1 MKGMALIF
9 QYILPHRLLSRLM
22 YRLMRIRFKPIKN
35 FTFNRMIKTF
45 NINLDE
51 AQSKNFDDYAH
62 FNAFFTRALK
72 PEARPIDADTAS
84 LVSPVDGVVSQM
96 GLIDHDQIL
105 QAKGH
110 HYTIKDLLA
119 TELTEDFNN
128 GHFMTVYLSPKDYH
142 RLHAPLDCEI
152 KSMRHVPGRLFSV
165 ADWTTQKI
173 PRLFARNERLINHL
187 HTPIGHVA
195 YVYVGAILVSSIETV
210 ANGIITP
217 PYASEVTDILVQGQN
232 KYQKGEEMG
241 RFNMGSTVI
250 MLFPKDSVTFNHEL
264 QAGSE
269 LKLGQKIGSLKGIF
283 NPQQGQ

>member
-1 MKGMALIF
+1 MRQLALVF

-22 YRLMRIRFKPIKN
+22 YHLMRIRFKPIKN
-35 FTFNRMIKTF
+35 MTLNVMINKF

-51 AQSKNFDDYAH
+51 AASKNFDDYEH

-72 PEARPIDADTAS
+72 DGTRPIDESKDS
-84 LVSPVDGVVSQM
+84 LVSPVDGVISQM
-96 GLIDHDQIL
+96 GDIAHDAIL

-119 TELTEDFNN
+119 SEMTEDFID
-128 GHFMTVYLSPKDYH
+128 GQFMTIYLSPKDYH
-142 RLHAPLDCEI
+142 RLHAPLDCDI

-165 ADWTTQKI
+165 ADWTTQMI

-187 HTPIGHVA
+187 HTPVGHVA
-195 YVYVGAILVSSIETV
+195 YVYVGAILVSSIETIS
-210 ANGIITP
+210 NGVITP
-217 PYASEVTDILVQGQN
+217 PYAAKVTDLLVQGQSQY
-232 KYQKGEEMG
+232 KKGEEMG

-250 MLFPKDSVTFNHEL
+250 MLFAKDAVSFEPGL

-269 LKLGQKIGSLKGIF
+269 VKLGEKIGSLNGIF
-283 NPQQGQ
+283 NTDGGQ

>member
-1 MKGMALIF
+1 MKTIALLF
-9 QYILPHRLLSRLM
+9 QYILPHRMLSRLM
-22 YRLMRIRFKPIKN
+22 YLLMRIQFKPIKN
-35 FTFNRMIKTF
+35 FTLNRMIKAF
-45 NINLDE
+45 NINLEE
-51 AQSKNFDDYAH
+51 AQSKNYDDYRD

-72 PEARPIDADTAS
+72 PETRPIDASKDS
-84 LVSPVDGVVSQM
+84 LVSPVDGVISQM
-96 GLIDHDQIL
+96 GDIEHELIL

-119 TELTEDFNN
+119 TEITEDFIN
-128 GHFMTVYLSPKDYH
+128 GHFMTIYLSPKDYH
-142 RLHAPLDCEI
+142 RLHAPLDCDL

-187 HTPIGHVA
+187 HTPVGHVA

-210 ANGIITP
+210 ANGVITP
-217 PYASEVTDILVQGQN
+217 PYANQVNDVLVQGKSQ
-232 KYQKGEEMG
+232 YQKGEEMG

-250 MLFPKDSVTFNHEL
+250 MLFPKDSVAFNREL

-269 LKLGQKIGSLKGIF
+269 LKLGQRIGTLKGIF
-283 NPQQGQ
+283 NPEKGL

>member
-1 MKGMALIF
+1 MKTIALLF
-9 QYILPHRLLSRLM
+9 QYILPHRMLSRLM
-22 YRLMRIRFKPIKN
+22 YRLMRIQFKPIKN
-35 FTFNRMIKTF
+35 FTLNRMIKAF
-45 NINLDE
+45 NINLEE
-51 AQSKNFDDYAH
+51 AQSKNYDDYRD

-72 PEARPIDADTAS
+72 PEARPIDASKDS
-84 LVSPVDGVVSQM
+84 LVSPVDGVISQM
-96 GLIDHDQIL
+96 GDIEHELIL

-119 TELTEDFNN
+119 TEITEDFIN
-128 GHFMTVYLSPKDYH
+128 GHFMTIYLSPKDYH
-142 RLHAPLDCEI
+142 RLHAPLDCDL

-210 ANGIITP
+210 ANGVITP
-217 PYASEVTDILVQGQN
+217 PYANQVNDVLVQG
-232 KYQKGEEMG
+232 KSHYQKGEEMG

-250 MLFPKDSVTFNHEL
+250 MLFPKDSVAFNREL

-269 LKLGQKIGSLKGIF
+269 LKLGQRIGTLEGIF
-283 NPQQGQ
+283 NPEKGL